1 MLFSMNTA
9 AEQEVIAAAMVI
21 AVLYLHA
28 SDVHQH
34 TFNRSQVR
42 LWSKTPTSEVYVYK
56 ICAHVDKTW
65 ILSNSWATGWRMHV
79 IIWTLESLNGFQKCL
94 DLMSLNAMKCVCG

>member
-42 LWSKTPTSEVYVYK
+42 L
-56 ICAHVDKTW
+56 
-65 ILSNSWATGWRMHV
+65 
-79 IIWTLESLNGFQKCL
+79 
-94 DLMSLNAMKCVCG
+94 